1 MIKMFSF
8 LLLFPN
14 MVLIY
19 ISKLGRDDRIKED
32 KDLDLDSELIS
43 KIKINL
49 IKKHIL
55 EQLLSKTISEIDKL
69 HIIEN
74 ELTMFNSSI
83 FLSNSIYT
91 PNLYSG
97 DLYKDYNFTLL

>member
-19 ISKLGRDDRIKED
+19 ISKLGRDDRYKED
-32 KDLDLDSELIS
+32 KDLDSELIS

-83 FLSNSIYT
+83 FIINSIYP
-91 PNLYSG
+91 PNLYSS

>member
-32 KDLDLDSELIS
+32 KDLDLDSESIS

-49 IKKHIL
+49 SKKHIL

-83 FLSNSIYT
+83 FQSNSIYT
-91 PNLYSG
+91 PNIYSG
-97 DLYKDYNFTLL
+97 DLYMDYNFTLL

>member
-32 KDLDLDSELIS
+32 KDLDSELIS

-83 FLSNSIYT
+83 FLRNSIYT

-97 DLYKDYNFTLL
+97 DLYKDYNFTIL